1 MARRR
6 KERWIS
12 VDFIWYIVTLLAIS
26 VHSRMKV
33 CFTNISL
40 WHKVDISNFQCH
52 KNVNF
57 HNNFVGLMIADDLKS
72 KI

>member
-1 MARRR
+1 MLVLR
-6 KERWIS
+6 IS
-12 VDFIWYIVTLLAIS
+12 KLSLLLIFGHVEAEI
-26 VHSRMKV
+26 
-33 CFTNISL
+33 FEAL

-57 HNNFVGLMIADDLKS
+57 HNNFSGLMIADDLKS

>member
-1 MARRR
+1 M
-6 KERWIS
+6 
-12 VDFIWYIVTLLAIS
+12 YIVS
-26 VHSRMKV
+26 VNNDHEHIESEPLSS
-33 CFTNISL
+33 NILERKTSVTL
-40 WHKVDISNFQCH
+40 WHNMDISNFQCH

>member
-1 MARRR
+1 M
-6 KERWIS
+6 
-12 VDFIWYIVTLLAIS
+12 
-26 VHSRMKV
+26 SRAYHLPGP
-33 CFTNISL
+33 L
-40 WHKVDISNFQCH
+40 WHNEDISNFQCH